1 MEVSYRRHRFPPV
14 VIQHAVRLYPRFTLS
29 YRDVEDLLAERRQPW
44 RQRMQAPRQSDVQA
58 VGQEGDEDV
67 RLGARL
73 ELVKDRPDCEVAF
86 EILERLLDR
95 HQQQIMAPQLGGV
108 FLDEIGAQQIP
119 AFAQSCLPQLVAIE
133 PIAESGALCR
143 NLERDQAPAMGRNL
157 ASELAPRRIRV
168 NQDARSNKDAAVVA
182 VCADRGRDERVGAAD
197 RRRCATRADG

>member
-14 VIQHAVRLYPRFTLS
+14 IIQHAVRLYPRFTLS

-67 RLGARL
+67 RLDARL

-95 HQQQIMAPQLGGV
+95 HQQQIMAPQLAGG
-108 FLDEIGAQQIP
+108 FLAAVRSQQIP
-119 AFAQSCLPQLVAIE
+119 AFRRTGPPQLVAIG
-133 PIAESGALCR
+133 PLPGNR
-143 NLERDQAPAMGRNL
+143 AP
-157 ASELAPRRIRV
+157 
-168 NQDARSNKDAAVVA
+168 
-182 VCADRGRDERVGAAD
+182 C
-197 RRRCATRADG
+197 